1 MIIEG
6 LVRNMA
12 IQIRESA
19 ISCGNG
25 LGINKVGYRK
35 LCYRLGKT
43 LVIEFCWR
51 EVI

>member
-6 LVRNMA
+6 LVQNMA
-12 IQIRESA
+12 IQIRECA

-35 LCYRLGKT
+35 LGYRLGKT
-43 LVIEFCWR
+43 MAIVFGLG

>member
-6 LVRNMA
+6 LVRDMA
-12 IQIRESA
+12 ILIRESA

-35 LCYRLGKT
+35 LWHRFGKT
-43 LVIEFCWR
+43 LVVEFGLR